1 MAESPSLQM
10 TEIEQRVI
18 RLAAETQKIDA
29 AEIRPDSTFEELK
42 IDSFDGLNL
51 LFAVESEFDIR
62 VSDEEAKSLR
72 SVADMIEGVNKLLAS
87 KQGASE
93 G

>member
-1 MAESPSLQM
+1 MND
-10 TEIEQRVI
+10 IEQRVI
-18 RLAAETQKIDA
+18 QLVADTQKIDPA
-29 AEIRPDSTFEELK
+29 AIRPESTFEELK

-62 VSDEEAKSLR
+62 VSDEDAKNLR
-72 SVADMIEGVNKLLAS
+72 SVRDMIQGVEKLLAD
-87 KQGASE
+87 KQTSGQ

>member
-1 MAESPSLQM
+1 MSD
-10 TEIEQRVI
+10 IEQRVI
-18 RLAAETQKIDA
+18 QLVADTQKIDPA
-29 AEIRPDSTFEELK
+29 TIRPESTFEELK

-62 VSDEEAKSLR
+62 VADEDAKNLR
-72 SVADMIEGVNKLLAS
+72 SVRDMIAGVEKLLAD
-87 KQGASE
+87 KQTSGE

>member
-1 MAESPSLQM
+1 MQLVAD
-10 TEIEQRVI
+10 
-18 RLAAETQKIDA
+18 TQKIDPA
-29 AEIRPDSTFEELK
+29 TIRPESTFEELK

-62 VSDEEAKSLR
+62 VADEEAKNLR
-72 SVADMIEGVNKLLAS
+72 SVRDMIDGVRKLLS
-87 KQGASE
+87 DKQTAGE

>member
-1 MAESPSLQM
+1 MSD
-10 TEIEQRVI
+10 IENRVI
-18 RLAAETQKIDA
+18 RLIAETQKMDPTL
-29 AEIRPDSTFEELK
+29 IRRESTFEELK

-62 VSDEEAKSLR
+62 VSDDDAKSLR
-72 SVADMIEGVNKLLAS
+72 SVHDMIEGVTKLLAD
-87 KQGASE
+87 KKAAGK

>member
-1 MAESPSLQM
+1 M
-10 TEIEQRVI
+10 TDIEKQVI
-18 RLAAETQKIDA
+18 RLVAETQKIDPSA
-29 AEIRPDSTFEELK
+29 IRPDSTFEELK

-62 VSDEEAKSLR
+62 VSDDDAKSLR
-72 SVADMIEGVNKLLAS
+72 SVRDMIDGVQKLLAE
-87 KQGASE
+87 KQSSGE

>member
-1 MAESPSLQM
+1 MSDVEN
-10 TEIEQRVI
+10 RVI
-18 RLAAETQKIDA
+18 RLVAETQKIDLTS
-29 AEIRPDSTFEELK
+29 IRPESTFEELK

-62 VSDEEAKSLR
+62 VSDEDAKSLR
-72 SVADMIEGVNKLLAS
+72 SVRDMIEGVEKLLAE
-87 KQGASE
+87 KRASGE

>member
-18 RLAAETQKIDA
+18 RLVAETQKIDP
-29 AEIRPDSTFEELK
+29 AEIRPESTFEELK

-62 VSDEEAKSLR
+62 VSDEDAKNLR
-72 SVADMIEGVNKLLAS
+72 SVNDMIEGVKKLLAD
-87 KQGASE
+87 KQGE

>member
-1 MAESPSLQM
+1 M

-18 RLAAETQKIDA
+18 RLVAETQKIDLT
-29 AEIRPDSTFEELK
+29 EIRPESTFEELK
-42 IDSFDGLNL
+42 IDSLDGLNL

-62 VSDEEAKSLR
+62 VPDEDAKSLR
-72 SVADMIEGVNKLLAS
+72 SVRDMVEGVKKLLAAQ
-87 KQGASE
+87 KGAGE